1 MWVNQ
6 QIFHIS
12 IKCYSCSCEHV
23 WDKCSCLETIFAIKQ
38 IHCSVQE
45 TETRAIISKVRQSSK
60 MLMKCDLWV
69 CQANKMWNM
78 MRVSVFEQLR
88 QKKYY
93 CPYKSW
99 LALTWN
105 LAGGDTD
112 KQFCFGGNYWERLLS
127 EIGKVI
133 VGSRRFGG
141 DVEFPAGAPT
151 KP

>member
-1 MWVNQ
+1 MLISTLWPNYLIWNKLENEMWVNQ

-23 WDKCSCLETIFAIKQ
+23 WDKCSCLETIFAIKK

-45 TETRAIISKVRQSSK
+45 TEIWAIISKVRQSSK

-88 QKKYY
+88 QK
-93 CPYKSW
+93 SIT
-99 LALTWN
+99 ALIR
-105 LAGGDTD
+105 AGWHWRGIWQVVTQTSNSALEGIIENDCWV
-112 KQFCFGGNYWERLLS
+112 K
-127 EIGKVI
+127 
-133 VGSRRFGG
+133 
-141 DVEFPAGAPT
+141 
-151 KP
+151 